1 MVIGALIFREGDTEG
16 ASLAPLQR
24 FARNY
29 NMLTGDCHTGRT
41 QCFVGE
47 NALLAMTTC

>member
-29 NMLTGDCHTGRT
+29 NMLTGDCH
-41 QCFVGE
+41 VGE